1 MKTPKKTVKA
11 EIKDQKKPKGPE
23 HENQTSAK
31 DAKKV
36 STTKMNKSS

>member
-23 HENQTSAK
+23 PENQTSAK

-36 STTKMNKSS
+36 STTKKK